1 MARFESLDLDST
13 CFYHC
18 MVRCVRRAFLCGRDE
33 YSGRDFEHRKVWV
46 RERLRDLSAVYAMD
60 VCAYAVMSNH
70 VHVVLHV
77 AVERAE
83 DWSDDEVVARY
94 GSLFPV
100 ARSDYLALSSAR
112 ARKERREVWRERLCS
127 VSWMMRSL
135 NEYIAKRA
143 NKEDGVRGRFW
154 EGRFKCQ
161 PLLDE
166 RGLLTCMAYVDLNP
180 VRANMTS
187 SLEGSD
193 FTSVQERLMD
203 LARKKSQ
210 HRRQTAPETLA
221 PFADQ
226 EPSGESEEEI
236 PMDFDADVE
245 LLEWTMEGLAAEKRK
260 RRTLASRPPNVLLTM
275 GLDPAA
281 WLAAVEERKLGNA
294 SFLGAP
300 RCADE
305 AATARNK
312 QWLRGIGLARAL
324 AA

>member
-1 MARFESLDLDST
+1 MARFEDLDLGST

-33 YSGRDFEHRKVWV
+33 YSGRDFEHRKAWV

-83 DWSDDEVVARY
+83 GWSDDEVVARY

-112 ARKERREVWRERLCS
+112 ARKERRAVWRERLCS

-143 NKEDGVRGRFW
+143 NKEDSVRGRFW

-180 VRANMTS
+180 VRASMTS

-210 HRRQTAPETLA
+210 HRKQTSPETLA
-221 PFADQ
+221 PFAGQ
-226 EPSGESEEEI
+226 EPGGESEEEI
-236 PMDFDADVE
+236 PMDFDAYLD
-245 LLEWTMEGLAAEKRK
+245 LLEWTMEGLAAEKTNRGS
-260 RRTLASRPPNVLLTM
+260 LAARPPGVLATM

-281 WLAAVEERKLGNA
+281 WLAAIEERKVGSA

-300 RCADE
+300 CCAEE
-305 AATARNK
+305 AASARGK
-312 QWLRGIGLARAL
+312 QWLHGIGLARAL